1 MFYSHDDDEGA
12 DLAGSLALEQ
22 AGPPG
27 APVFCCSLEEVR
39 KLVCRTAERE
49 RLWLRFEAFLA
60 EAGVE
65 RNFSHLHLTGPFFT
79 NRDQACEIEAVLQA
93 RGNFGPAAFAAL
105 APFLA
110 LGLGEIRAR
119 YGVRLRFWVKGAPA
133 GLRLVRGWSR
143 AESRAPARRR
153 RESTRQGI
161 VRVEL
166 GAARAG
172 AAG

>member
-1 MFYSHDDDEGA
+1 MFYSHEDDGGA
-12 DLAGSLALEQ
+12 DLAGSLALGK
-22 AGPPG
+22 AGAAG

-49 RLWLRFEAFLA
+49 RWWLRFEAFLA

-79 NRDQACEIEAVLQA
+79 SREPAGEIEAVLQA
-93 RGNFGPAAFAAL
+93 RSHYGPAAFAAL

-110 LGLGEIRAR
+110 LGLREIRAR
-119 YGVRLRFWVKGAPA
+119 YGVRLRFWVKGAPV
-133 GLRLVRGWSR
+133 GLRMVRGSSL
-143 AESRAPARRR
+143 AESRTPARRR
-153 RESTRQGI
+153 RESARQGI

-166 GAARAG
+166 GAVR
-172 AAG
+172 